1 MYWKSKEA
9 MDGYRI
15 LSSVDGIRRLLKD
28 FLIYFIFFLA
38 GAVRMLRLLYS
49 ARGEPTFK
57 ALYFQYNIRI
67 RVGRGLEVR
76 NTSIL
81 SKDVFGLHF

>member
-1 MYWKSKEA
+1 MMKWKLRANLIRYYGLVVYWKSKEA

-15 LSSVDGIRRLLKD
+15 LSSVDGIRRFLKD
-28 FLIYFIFFLA
+28 YLLYLFFSA

-67 RVGRGLEVR
+67 RAG
-76 NTSIL
+76 
-81 SKDVFGLHF
+81 